1 MKRTK
6 LLLSAA
12 SAAVLMTTSAF
23 AQQQEGEVQVNVGTI
38 ASDIARNIEVDVD
51 KIPSTIKAPVSVA
64 ATVCEKSASDLIPQA
79 GSGTAE
85 CTATTSS
92 DTFDQLVRQEIRQD
106 SEVKGL
112 AAPAGDTKD
121 ASETKLEDTTLGSQS
136 TPATSAERDSSAP
149 AGETSPASSPVLG
162 SETTPVSPTETAP
175 ASETKLEDTTLGSQS
190 APATS
195 AERESSAPAGE
206 TSPASSSVLGSETTP
221 ASPTE
226 TAPASE
232 TKLEDTTLGSG
243 AAGDMKR
250 DADKDVKSEDKA
262 ESKESVK

>member
-136 TPATSAERDSSAP
+136 
-149 AGETSPASSPVLG
+149 
-162 SETTPVSPTETAP
+162 
-175 ASETKLEDTTLGSQS
+175 